1 MKDLTGFRKGTVRI
15 RVQGEQTERFLNLCK
30 AREIKIS
37 RLIRTG
43 DQSLEGNKLI
53 ADFFRLSPIHRKTGV
68 KIHILEKHGLPFFF
82 YRSKKRK
89 AFFLGLLLCAGLLL
103 FLSGRLWEIDV
114 EGNVRNSTPEILD
127 FLEKKWQPNVFE
139 TQERTWELPRWSS
152 RMLGACYMLWNDYA
166 SQDGNEITEDGLFE
180 RFAEPLDILARKLWK

>member
-1 MKDLTGFRKGTVRI
+1 MRDLTGFRKGAVRI

-43 DQSLEGNKLI
+43 DQRLEGNMLI

-82 YRSKKRK
+82 YRSKRERL
-89 AFFLGLLLCAGLLL
+89 FYRNLCLC
-103 FLSGRLWEIDV
+103 S
-114 EGNVRNSTPEILD
+114 D
-127 FLEKKWQPNVFE
+127 FIWLV
-139 TQERTWELPRWSS
+139 
-152 RMLGACYMLWNDYA
+152 GACL
-166 SQDGNEITEDGLFE
+166 GN
-180 RFAEPLDILARKLWK
+180 